1 MPEEQETPAETH
13 LGARKSLS
21 YVASPS
27 LIVVVVVVVVA
38 AVVVVVVVV
47 AAVVV
52 EVVVVVVEIGK
63 GVGKGVGYENNK
75 DAPC

>member
-27 LIVVVVVVVVA
+27 SIVVVVVVA

-63 GVGKGVGYENNK
+63 GVCKGVGYENNK